1 MVGSGAQRGPWG
13 KLMPKITT
21 AALTLLIAVAAP
33 ALAQQVVDPNA
44 DTNITDPSFA
54 AGKGPV
60 VAVDSGHDER
70 QTLATDYAPFGTLLA
85 HDGYVVRDFDKSIS
99 TASLADSDVLVIV
112 DPLNPKDP
120 PKAPKYQST
129 SAFTPQEIATITG
142 WVKGGGALLMIADHP
157 PYAGGLRALA
167 ASFGFDIET
176 YAAQR
181 VPRQEFFSFA
191 NGGLVDGPLT
201 HGLPQIQ
208 TFYGA
213 AFTAPAGATPL
224 LRFDSSWTMLITDKP
239 SRPMTRNDLRGATLA
254 VGKGRVVLL
263 AEAGAWSAQL
273 LGPRK
278 NPMGFNA
285 PGAQGNKRFIRNVV
299 RWLATGDVPPVPA
312 ITGAN

>member
-1 MVGSGAQRGPWG
+1 MS
-13 KLMPKITT
+13 KITT
-21 AALTLLIAVAAP
+21 AALALLAAVAVP
-33 ALAQQVVDPNA
+33 AFAQQVVDPNA
-44 DTNITDPSFA
+44 DTNITDPAFA
-54 AGKGPV
+54 LGKGPV
-60 VAVDSGHDER
+60 VLVDSGHDER
-70 QTLATDYAPFGTLLA
+70 QTLATDYAPFGALLT
-85 HDGYVVRDFDKSIS
+85 HDGYIVRDFDQPIS
-99 TASLADSDVLVIV
+99 AASLAKSDVLVIA

-129 SAFTPQEIATITG
+129 SAFTPQEIAAISD

-157 PYAGGLRALA
+157 PYAGSLRALA
-167 ASFGFDIET
+167 ESFGFDIEM

-181 VPRQEFFSFA
+181 VPKEEFFSFA

-201 HGLPQIQ
+201 RGLPQIQ

-213 AFTAPAGATPL
+213 AFTAPAAATPL
-224 LRFDSSWTMLITDKP
+224 LRFDSSWTMLVTDKP
-239 SRPMTRNDLRGATLA
+239 SRPMTGSDLRGATLA

-312 ITGAN
+312 ITGAK